1 MSEVWERTMQIG
13 EIPVLGMATHEGPY
27 PGTILV
33 YHGLR
38 SCKEDLRK
46 ELYWLAEA
54 GFLAVGVDAVGH
66 GERRSE
72 DLQARLM
79 GPDWRKAFKELAEQT
94 LAELPA
100 LLDELGA
107 MEQDNSGPLALV
119 GISLGGY
126 IAFAAAGEP
135 RLRAIVPILA
145 CPELAANG
153 SEIDLE
159 RFNGTAVLAVNAGQ
173 DQHVPTATTR
183 EFMQRLGG
191 EYLEYP
197 ESGHFMREQDWH
209 DAWDRILEWL
219 NRTLEVDA

>member
-1 MSEVWERTMQIG
+1 MSEVWERTMLIG
-13 EIPVLGMATHEGPY
+13 QVPVLGMATHEGPY

-54 GFLAVGVDAVGH
+54 GYLAVGVDAVGH
-66 GERRSE
+66 GERRDE
-72 DLQARLM
+72 ALQQRLL
-79 GPDWRKAFKELAEQT
+79 GQDWRAAFRELAKET

-107 MEQDNSGPLALV
+107 MEEDNSGPLALV

-126 IAFAAAGEP
+126 IAFAAAGES
-135 RLRAIVPILA
+135 RLRAVVPILA
-145 CPELAANG
+145 CPELAGNG
-153 SEIDLE
+153 ADIPLE
-159 RFNGTAVLAVNAGQ
+159 RFHGTAILAVNAGQ

-183 EFMQRLGG
+183 EFMKRLGG

-209 DAWDRILEWL
+209 AAWDRILDWL
-219 NRTLEVDA
+219 QKTLS